1 MKKGRKVKYA
11 IKRKF
16 PVISTDENLEK
27 AINLMAAA
35 NVSVLAV
42 KVEETLIGILTIS
55 DVMQALSEEKDL
67 SETKISTFMTK
78 CDFHTKDST
87 KNACLQLD
95 EEEDVF
101 SAIKVMN
108 EAGVNH
114 LLVTGEKT
122 KPLGIVSS
130 LELVKLV
137 ASQVP

>member
-1 MKKGRKVKYA
+1 MKKGKKVKYA

-16 PVISTDENLEK
+16 PVINIDESLEK
-27 AINLMAAA
+27 AINLMAKA

-42 KVEETLIGILTIS
+42 KIEETLVGILTIS
-55 DVMQALSEEKDL
+55 DVMQALADEKNL
-67 SETKISTFMTK
+67 SATKIATFMTK

-137 ASQVP
+137 ASQAS